1 MHVFAIF
8 DAFLTGTY
16 IGGGVKLPALPTAA
30 ILNEIVAV
38 ITARLAFQWAGE
50 IQKPSDKRLS

>member
-8 DAFLTGTY
+8 DAFLTGAY
-16 IGGGVKLPALPTAA
+16 IGGVKLPALPTAA

-38 ITARLAFQWAGE
+38 ITARFAFQWAGE
-50 IQKPSDKRLS
+50 IQKPSDKRLP